1 MQKKKKKI
9 MRWAPPSSHVCD
21 FLNFFMLSTV
31 GSRWKYPAAAVSFC
45 QLAVCFDC
53 MSLGKLICVHSCN

>member
-1 MQKKKKKI
+1 MK
-9 MRWAPPSSHVCD
+9 WAPPSSHVCD

-31 GSRWKYPAAAVSFC
+31 GSRWEYPAAAVSFC

-53 MSLGKLICVHSCN
+53 MSLGTLICVHSCN